1 MNFLFAWRYFKA
13 KKSTNAINIISW
25 VSVLAIVIGT
35 ASLILVLS
43 VFNGFEDLV
52 KSLYSS
58 FYTDLKI
65 SPQTGKT
72 ITVSKEQQKQLASIQ
87 DIHAYALVVEDK
99 ALLQNA
105 GLLSIDSLKGDSNY
119 INLTNI
125 VSLKGVDSNYVHV
138 TSIQDKVVKGTF
150 DLGTTEHPSVVL
162 GVGIEDALGVK
173 ADRDILPLAVYLF
186 KKTNGLYA
194 ADPQSSL
201 STENIFTSGA
211 FLIQQDFDNKY
222 GFTNIGFMKRMLGLQ
237 PNEFSGVEIALKDEK
252 KTEDIKK
259 ELQKLFGDNYKIETR
274 YEQNKNLYGVMR
286 TEKWV
291 IYGVLTLILIVAA
304 FNIVGAL
311 TMLVLEKQKDIDVL
325 KALGANNN
333 YIQRIFLSEGFLLAV
348 IGGIAGILL
357 AVLIGWLQVKY
368 KLVPLQGG
376 SFLID
381 YYPVKPVATDFLL
394 VFATILIV
402 AFIASW
408 FPSRK
413 AALQQIDLKT

>member
-25 VSVLAIVIGT
+25 VSVLAIIIGT

-72 ITVSKEQQKQLASIQ
+72 ITLSNDQLKQLSSLGGIR
-87 DIHAYALVVEDK
+87 AYSLVVEDK
-99 ALLQNA
+99 ALLQN
-105 GLLSIDSLKGDSNY
+105 GEPLS
-119 INLTNI
+119 I
-125 VSLKGVDSNYVHV
+125 VSLKGVDSNYVHL
-138 TSIQDKVVKGTF
+138 TGIEQKVVKGKF
-150 DLGTTEHPSVVL
+150 DIGTADHPSVVL
-162 GVGIEDALGVK
+162 GVGIENALGVE
-173 ADRDILPLAVYLF
+173 ADRDILPLSAYLF
-186 KKTNGLYA
+186 KKTNELSA

-201 STENIFTSGA
+201 STENIFTAGA

-222 GFTNIGFMKRMLGLQ
+222 GFTNIDFMKRMLGLQ
-237 PNEFSGVEIALKDEK
+237 PDEFSAAEIALKDENQTDK
-252 KTEDIKK
+252 VKQ
-259 ELQKLFGDNYKIETR
+259 ELQKLLGEHYKVETR
-274 YEQNKNLYGVMR
+274 YEQNKSLYSVMR

-291 IYGVLTLILIVAA
+291 IYGVLTMILVVAA

-348 IGGIAGILL
+348 IGGITGILL
-357 AVLIGWLQVKY
+357 AVFVGWLQVKY

-381 YYPVKPVATDFLL
+381 YYPVKLVATDFLL
-394 VFATILIV
+394 VFFTILLV

-413 AALQQIDLKT
+413 AALQQIDLKS